1 MNGRTIFITSFDI
14 DRLKNS
20 LSVASESDYSNR
32 SDLSEL
38 ESELRIAKI
47 VDSKEIPPDVVTMN
61 SRIKLRDVDTN
72 EEMEFTLVF
81 PGDSNVDE
89 GKISVIAPIGTAIL
103 GYSAGDTIEWHV
115 PAGKRRIR
123 IEKKIL
129 YQPEAAGDY
138 HL

>member
-1 MNGRTIFITSFDI
+1 MNGRTIFITTFDF
-14 DRLKNS
+14 DSLKDL
-20 LSVASESDYSNR
+20 LSVASEFDYSNR

-38 ESELRIAKI
+38 ALELRRAKI
-47 VDSKEIPPDVVTMN
+47 VDSKEIPSNVVTMN
-61 SRIKLRDVDTN
+61 SRVKLRDVDTN

-81 PGDSNVDE
+81 PGNSNIDE

-103 GYSAGDTIEWHV
+103 GYSAGDAIEWHV

-123 IEKKIL
+123 IEKIL

>member
-1 MNGRTIFITSFDI
+1 MKDRTIFMTTFDI
-14 DRLKNS
+14 NRLKGL
-20 LSVASESDYSNR
+20 LSVAGEFKYRNR

-38 ESELRIAKI
+38 ASELCRAKI
-47 VDSKEIPPDVVTMN
+47 VDSKEIPPDVITMN
-61 SRIKLRDVDTN
+61 SRVKLRDVDTN

-81 PGDSNVDE
+81 PWDSNIDE
-89 GKISVIAPIGTAIL
+89 GKISIIAPIGTAIL
-103 GYSAGDTIEWHV
+103 GYSVGDTIKWHV

-123 IEKKIL
+123 IEKIL

>member
-1 MNGRTIFITSFDI
+1 MKGRTIFITSFDI
-14 DRLKNS
+14 DRLKNL

-61 SRIKLRDVDTN
+61 SRVKLRDVDTN

-81 PGDSNVDE
+81 PGDSNIDE

-115 PAGKRRIR
+115 PAGKCRIR
-123 IEKKIL
+123 IEKIL
-129 YQPEAAGDY
+129 YQPEAEGDY

>member
-1 MNGRTIFITSFDI
+1 MNDRTIFIATFDF
-14 DRLKNS
+14 DRLKDL
-20 LSVASESDYSNR
+20 LSVASEFNYRNR

-38 ESELRIAKI
+38 ALELRRAKI
-47 VDSKEIPPDVVTMN
+47 VDSKEIPSNVVTMN
-61 SRIKLRDVDTN
+61 SRVKLRDVDTN

-81 PGDSNVDE
+81 PGDSNIDE

-103 GYSAGDTIEWHV
+103 GYSAGDTIEWNV

-123 IEKKIL
+123 IEKIL
-129 YQPEAAGDY
+129 YQPEAEGDY

>member
-1 MNGRTIFITSFDI
+1 MNGRTIFITTFDI
-14 DRLKNS
+14 DRLKG
-20 LSVASESDYSNR
+20 LLPVASEFDYSNR

-38 ESELRIAKI
+38 ALELRRAKI
-47 VDSKEIPPDVVTMN
+47 VDSKEIPSNVVTMN
-61 SRIKLRDVDTN
+61 SRVKLRDVDTN

-81 PGDSNVDE
+81 PGNSNIDE
-89 GKISVIAPIGTAIL
+89 GKISVMAPIGTAIL

-123 IEKKIL
+123 IEKIL
-129 YQPEAAGDY
+129 YQPEAEGDY

>member
-1 MNGRTIFITSFDI
+1 MNGRTIFITTFDI
-14 DRLKNS
+14 DRLKG
-20 LSVASESDYSNR
+20 LLPVASEFDYSNR

-38 ESELRIAKI
+38 AAELCRAKI
-47 VDSKEIPPDVVTMN
+47 VDSKEIPSNVVMMN

-81 PGDSNVDE
+81 PGGSNIDE
-89 GKISVIAPIGTAIL
+89 GKISIIAPIGTAIL

-123 IEKKIL
+123 IEKIL
-129 YQPEAAGDY
+129 YQPEAEGDY

>member
-1 MNGRTIFITSFDI
+1 MKGRTIFITTFDI
-14 DRLKNS
+14 DRLKG
-20 LSVASESDYSNR
+20 LLPVASEFDYSNR

-38 ESELRIAKI
+38 ASELCRAKI

-61 SRIKLRDVDTN
+61 SRVKLLDVDIN

-81 PGDSNVDE
+81 PGDSNIDE

-123 IEKKIL
+123 IEKIL
-129 YQPEAAGDY
+129 FQPEAAGDY

>member
-1 MNGRTIFITSFDI
+1 
-14 DRLKNS
+14 
-20 LSVASESDYSNR
+20 
-32 SDLSEL
+32 
-38 ESELRIAKI
+38 
-47 VDSKEIPPDVVTMN
+47 MN

-123 IEKKIL
+123 IEKIL
-129 YQPEAAGDY
+129 YQPEAEGDY

>member
-1 MNGRTIFITSFDI
+1 MKDRTIFITTFDTG
-14 DRLKNS
+14 RLKGL
-20 LSVASESDYSNR
+20 LSVASEFNYRNR

-38 ESELRIAKI
+38 ASELRRAKI
-47 VDSKEIPPDVVTMN
+47 VVSKEIPPDVVTMN
-61 SRIKLRDVDTN
+61 SRVKLRDIDTN
-72 EEMEFTLVF
+72 EEMKFTLVF
-81 PGDSNVDE
+81 PGNSNIDE
-89 GKISVIAPIGTAIL
+89 GKISIIAPIGTAIL

-123 IEKKIL
+123 IEKIL

>member
-1 MNGRTIFITSFDI
+1 MNDRTIFIATFDF
-14 DRLKNS
+14 DRLKDL
-20 LSVASESDYSNR
+20 LSVASEFNYRNR

-38 ESELRIAKI
+38 ALELRRAKI
-47 VDSKEIPPDVVTMN
+47 VDSKEIPSNVVTMN
-61 SRIKLRDVDTN
+61 SRVKLRDVDTN

-81 PGDSNVDE
+81 PGNSNIDE
-89 GKISVIAPIGTAIL
+89 GKISVMAPIGTAIL

-123 IEKKIL
+123 IEKIL